1 MASTVDYIVLGEGE
15 VKDFFY
21 PAGMSDYKINN
32 KEKDVRYKR
41 ENIYRKKNFP

>member
-32 KEKDVRYKR
+32 KDKGVRN
-41 ENIYRKKNFP
+41 EIETIYRKKNFL